1 MRAST
6 VRDGGNG
13 IHIKTGVL
21 MVFRSV
27 AVFHGVGRFTV
38 EDELSVVFN
47 LVITVIL
54 VRIEGYLPS
63 KAIRS

>member
-21 MVFRSV
+21 MVFRS

-47 LVITVIL
+47 LVITVI
-54 VRIEGYLPS
+54 
-63 KAIRS
+63 RSIGPD